1 MSEQKRI
8 SEWLTLAGVES
19 PSEPQFPES
28 DKFQLALGLVLE
40 ELFEAAESG
49 SDNDAKKFFDKV
61 QIALDDAKFN
71 LTKRNNFNPRSEG
84 DLDELRDA
92 CADMRVVMGNLIH
105 FAGIQDKFNEDFN
118 EVMDSNFSKFCTTE
132 EQAQESVDAYA
143 AGTHPNKVGDVIE
156 CYSEKVG
163 DYWIVKREKDNKV
176 LKSIGFV
183 EPNFK

>member
-8 SEWLTLAGVES
+8 SDWLTLAGVEG
-19 PSEPQFPES
+19 PSEPQFPEN
-28 DKFQLALGLVLE
+28 DKFQLALGLILE
-40 ELFEAAESG
+40 ELTEAAEAG
-49 SDNDAKKFFDKV
+49 SDEQLIEFAKTMRDKAEDL
-61 QIALDDAKFN
+61 IGAD
-71 LTKRNNFNPRSEG
+71 RNRTEG
-84 DLDELRDA
+84 DLNELRDA

-143 AGTHPNKVGDVIE
+143 AGTHPNKMGDVIE

-163 DYWIVKREKDNKV
+163 DYWIIKRKKDKKV